1 MRLCACVSVCLCVC
15 GSVFPCVSLLL
26 CVRVLVLVRHTDCVP
41 ACLFCPVVVVV
52 IASSLPSLLSLRPNP
67 SGYLEAYACGCE
79 MAREDCLGVL
89 ALRLPVCLM
98 PFAEEQ
104 GCGLDAFCRSHSV
117 VSILALDRPA
127 VSIASRWSMSCA
139 CSSAAVGIRRPSA
152 RRGLRSRAFWIGLCC
167 PARWTRLYS
176 SPSRSS
182 ATCAPSRRCS
192 RPLDA
197 GHAVSRGRCV
207 ASASGLRRKI
217 FARAERRAGVVEDSA

>member
-52 IASSLPSLLSLRPNP
+52 IVSSLPLP
-67 SGYLEAYACGCE
+67 SPFALIRVGTWKHVRVCE
-79 MAREDCLGVL
+79 VAREDCLGVL

-127 VSIASRWSMSCA
+127 VSIALRWSMSCA

-197 GHAVSRGRCV
+197 GPAVSRGRCV
-207 ASASGLRRKI
+207 GSASGLKRKI